1 MFEFNEHH
9 ENNNCGLRTKSYIV
23 PYLITLHE
31 NAGKHRNELAE
42 QDKQKHF
49 FVKIQDFSL
58 KLFID
63 NLSDSSLFIEVIVGL
78 LDDIRNEMNHLTFA
92 KIWLFNVCA
101 QCDLFLNLIYFPLEH
116 HGVEIDV
123 GILNLE
129 GLTCLVIMIFVFLIF
144 DHFSESVD
152 DLAHSF
158 VALIIILEVIDCCAK
173 LIWIQSLIF

>member
-1 MFEFNEHH
+1 MF
-9 ENNNCGLRTKSYIV
+9 
-23 PYLITLHE
+23 
-31 NAGKHRNELAE
+31 
-42 QDKQKHF
+42 
-49 FVKIQDFSL
+49 
-58 KLFID
+58 
-63 NLSDSSLFIEVIVGL
+63 
-78 LDDIRNEMNHLTFA
+78 
-92 KIWLFNVCA
+92 A
-101 QCDLFLNLIYFPLEH
+101 QRDLFLNLIYFPLEH